1 MTKDE
6 QLRLAEIQ
14 IRGMNLPNVST
25 IQETSRFLE
34 RLVEAV
40 RILDARTLNYKELTE
55 KFSAFQKDAES
66 KFQQY
71 YNGGGNGDG
80 EDDDGGGS
88 GGGGGAVDP
97 DPNGDG
103 PDEINSNHYRPTQTC
118 TSGYTTIASFTT
130 SPDNP
135 EWDLS
140 DYKRAGKG
148 YSKWSIRE
156 TSHGLEYA
164 SGSIS
169 SSGRLQ
175 GLPRKF
181 TSTYDYDGY
190 MELAVC

>member
-14 IRGMNLPNVST
+14 IRGMNLPNVT
-25 IQETSRFLE
+25 TMQETSRFLE

-40 RILDARTLNYKELTE
+40 RILDARTLNYKDLTE
-55 KFSAFQKDAES
+55 KFTAFQKDTES
-66 KFQQY
+66 KLNY
-71 YNGGGNGDG
+71 VRGGDNGDG

-97 DPNGDG
+97 DPNDDG
-103 PDEINSNHYRPTQTC
+103 PDEINSNHFRPTQTC

-130 SPDNP
+130 NPDNP

>member
-14 IRGMNLPNVST
+14 IRGMNLPNVT
-25 IQETSRFLE
+25 TMQETSRFLE

-40 RILDARTLNYKELTE
+40 RILDARTLNYKDLTE
-55 KFSAFQKDAES
+55 KFTAFQKDTES
-66 KFQQY
+66 KLNY
-71 YNGGGNGDG
+71 VRGGDNGDG

-103 PDEINSNHYRPTQTC
+103 PDEINSNHHRPTQTC

-130 SPDNP
+130 NPDNP

-190 MELAVC
+190 IELAVC

>member
-14 IRGMNLPNVST
+14 IRGMNLPNVT
-25 IQETSRFLE
+25 TMQETSRFLE

-40 RILDARTLNYKELTE
+40 RILDARTLNYKDLTE
-55 KFSAFQKDAES
+55 KFTAFQKDTES
-66 KFQQY
+66 KLNY
-71 YNGGGNGDG
+71 VRGGDNGDG

-97 DPNGDG
+97 DPNG

-130 SPDNP
+130 NPDNP

>member
-14 IRGMNLPNVST
+14 IRGMNLPNVT
-25 IQETSRFLE
+25 TMQETSRFLE

-71 YNGGGNGDG
+71 YGGGGN
-80 EDDDGGGS
+80 

-97 DPNGDG
+97 DPNDDG
-103 PDEINSNHYRPTQTC
+103 PDEINSNHSRPTQTC

-130 SPDNP
+130 NPDNP

>member
-14 IRGMNLPNVST
+14 IRGMNLPNVT
-25 IQETSRFLE
+25 TMQETSRFLE

-40 RILDARTLNYKELTE
+40 RILDARTLNYKDLTE
-55 KFSAFQKDAES
+55 KFTAFQKDTES
-66 KFQQY
+66 KLNY
-71 YNGGGNGDG
+71 VRGGNNGDG

-130 SPDNP
+130 NPDNP

>member
-1 MTKDE
+1 MTKNE

-14 IRGMNLPNVST
+14 IRGMNLPNVT
-25 IQETSRFLE
+25 TMQETSRFLE

-40 RILDARTLNYKELTE
+40 RILDARTLNYKDLTE
-55 KFSAFQKDAES
+55 KFTAFQKDTES
-66 KFQQY
+66 KLNY
-71 YNGGGNGDG
+71 VRGGDNGDG

-97 DPNGDG
+97 DPNDDG
-103 PDEINSNHYRPTQTC
+103 PDEINSNHSRPTQTC

-130 SPDNP
+130 NPDNP

-175 GLPRKF
+175 GLPKKF

>member
-14 IRGMNLPNVST
+14 IRGMNLPNVT
-25 IQETSRFLE
+25 TMQETSRFLE

-40 RILDARTLNYKELTE
+40 RILDARTLNYKDLTE
-55 KFSAFQKDAES
+55 KFTAFQKDTES
-66 KFQQY
+66 KLNY
-71 YNGGGNGDG
+71 VRGGDNGDG

-118 TSGYTTIASFTT
+118 TSDYTTIASFTT
-130 SPDNP
+130 NPDNP

-140 DYKRAGKG
+140 AYKNAGKG

-181 TSTYDYDGY
+181 TSTYNYDGY

>member
-14 IRGMNLPNVST
+14 IRGMNLPNVT
-25 IQETSRFLE
+25 TMQETSRFLE

-40 RILDARTLNYKELTE
+40 RILDARTLNYKDLTE
-55 KFSAFQKDAES
+55 KFTAFQKDTES
-66 KFQQY
+66 KLNY
-71 YNGGGNGDG
+71 VRGGDNGDG

-130 SPDNP
+130 NPDNP

>member
-14 IRGMNLPNVST
+14 IRGMNLPNVT
-25 IQETSRFLE
+25 TMQETSRFLE

-40 RILDARTLNYKELTE
+40 RILDARTLNYKDLTE
-55 KFSAFQKDAES
+55 KFTAFQKDTES
-66 KFQQY
+66 KLNY
-71 YNGGGNGDG
+71 VR
-80 EDDDGGGS
+80 GGGS
-88 GGGGGAVDP
+88 GGGEDPDPNGEDP

-103 PDEINSNHYRPTQTC
+103 PDEINSNHNRPTQTC

-130 SPDNP
+130 NSDNP

-140 DYKRAGKG
+140 DYKRSGKG

>member
-14 IRGMNLPNVST
+14 IRGMNLPNVT
-25 IQETSRFLE
+25 TMQETSRFLE

-40 RILDARTLNYKELTE
+40 RILDARTLNYKEFSE
-55 KFSAFQKDAES
+55 KFTAFQKDTES
-66 KFQQY
+66 KLNY
-71 YNGGGNGDG
+71 VRGGNGDG

-118 TSGYTTIASFTT
+118 TNGYTTIASFTT
-130 SPDNP
+130 NPDNP

-148 YSKWSIRE
+148 YTKWSIRE

>member
-14 IRGMNLPNVST
+14 IRGMNLPNVT
-25 IQETSRFLE
+25 TMQETSRFLE

-40 RILDARTLNYKELTE
+40 RILDARTLNYKEFSE
-55 KFSAFQKDAES
+55 KFTAFQKDTES
-66 KFQQY
+66 KLNY
-71 YNGGGNGDG
+71 VRGGNGDG
-80 EDDDGGGS
+80 EDDDGGGN

-97 DPNGDG
+97 DPNDDG

-118 TSGYTTIASFTT
+118 TNGYTTIASFTT
-130 SPDNP
+130 NPDNP

>member
-6 QLRLAEIQ
+6 QLRLAEVQ
-14 IRGMNLPNVST
+14 IRGMNLPNVT
-25 IQETSRFLE
+25 TMQETSRFLE

-40 RILDARTLNYKELTE
+40 RILDARTLNYKDLTE
-55 KFSAFQKDAES
+55 KFTTFQKDTES
-66 KFQQY
+66 KLNY
-71 YNGGGNGDG
+71 IRGGDG
-80 EDDDGGGS
+80 DDKDDDGGGS
-88 GGGGGAVDP
+88 GSGGGAVDP
-97 DPNGDG
+97 DPNNDG

-130 SPDNP
+130 NPDNP

-140 DYKRAGKG
+140 SYKRSGKG

-175 GLPRKF
+175 GLPSKF

>member
-14 IRGMNLPNVST
+14 IRGMNLPNVT
-25 IQETSRFLE
+25 TMQETSRFLE

-40 RILDARTLNYKELTE
+40 RILDARTLNYKDLTE
-55 KFSAFQKDAES
+55 KFTAFQKDTES
-66 KFQQY
+66 KLNY
-71 YNGGGNGDG
+71 VRGGDNGDG

-103 PDEINSNHYRPTQTC
+103 PDEINSNHHRPTQTC

-130 SPDNP
+130 NPDNP

>member
-14 IRGMNLPNVST
+14 IRGMNLPNVT
-25 IQETSRFLE
+25 TMQETSRFLE

-40 RILDARTLNYKELTE
+40 RILDARTLNYKDLTE
-55 KFSAFQKDAES
+55 KFTAFQKDTES
-66 KFQQY
+66 KLNY
-71 YNGGGNGDG
+71 VRGGDNGDG

-130 SPDNP
+130 NPDNP

-156 TSHGLEYA
+156 TSRGLEYA

>member
-14 IRGMNLPNVST
+14 IRGMNLPNVT
-25 IQETSRFLE
+25 TMQETSRFLE

-40 RILDARTLNYKELTE
+40 RILDARTLNYKDLTE
-55 KFSAFQKDAES
+55 KFTAFQKDTES
-66 KFQQY
+66 KLNY
-71 YNGGGNGDG
+71 VRGGDNGDG
-80 EDDDGGGS
+80 EDDDGGGN

-97 DPNGDG
+97 DPNDDG
-103 PDEINSNHYRPTQTC
+103 PDEINSNHSRPTQVC
-118 TSGYTTIASFTT
+118 SNGYTTIASFTT
-130 SPDNP
+130 NPDNP

-175 GLPRKF
+175 GLPKKF

>member
-14 IRGMNLPNVST
+14 IRGMNLPNVT
-25 IQETSRFLE
+25 TMQETSRFLE

-40 RILDARTLNYKELTE
+40 RILDARTLNYKDLTE
-55 KFSAFQKDAES
+55 KFTAFQKDTES
-66 KFQQY
+66 KLNY
-71 YNGGGNGDG
+71 VRGGDNGDG

-103 PDEINSNHYRPTQTC
+103 PDEINSNHYRPTQVC
-118 TSGYTTIASFTT
+118 SNGYTTIASFTT
-130 SPDNP
+130 NPDNP

-181 TSTYDYDGY
+181 TSTYDYNGY

>member
-71 YNGGGNGDG
+71 YNGGGNN
-80 EDDDGGGS
+80 GGGGGNS
-88 GGGGGAVDP
+88 GGGGAVDP
-97 DPNGDG
+97 DPNDGG

-130 SPDNP
+130 NPDNP

>member
-14 IRGMNLPNVST
+14 IRGMNLPNVT
-25 IQETSRFLE
+25 TMQETSRFLE

-40 RILDARTLNYKELTE
+40 RILDARTLNYKDLTE
-55 KFSAFQKDAES
+55 KFTAFQKDTES
-66 KFQQY
+66 KLNY
-71 YNGGGNGDG
+71 VRGGDNGDG

-130 SPDNP
+130 NPDNP

-175 GLPRKF
+175 GLPKKF

>member
-6 QLRLAEIQ
+6 QFRLAEIQ
-14 IRGMNLPNVST
+14 IRGMNLPNVT
-25 IQETSRFLE
+25 TMQETSRFLE

-40 RILDARTLNYKELTE
+40 RILDARTLNYKDLTE
-55 KFSAFQKDAES
+55 KFTAFQKDTES
-66 KFQQY
+66 KLNY
-71 YNGGGNGDG
+71 VRGGDNGDG

-130 SPDNP
+130 NPDNP

>member
-14 IRGMNLPNVST
+14 IRGMNLPNVIT
-25 IQETSRFLE
+25 MQETSRFLE

-40 RILDARTLNYKELTE
+40 RILDARTLNYKDLTE
-55 KFSAFQKDAES
+55 KFTAFQKDTES
-66 KFQQY
+66 KLNY
-71 YNGGGNGDG
+71 VRGGDNGDG

-130 SPDNP
+130 NPDNP

-140 DYKRAGKG
+140 EYKRSGKG

>member
-1 MTKDE
+1 MSPPCRKP
-6 QLRLAEIQ
+6 RAFWS
-14 IRGMNLPNVST
+14 VSSKPCVSST
-25 IQETSRFLE
+25 QELSITRNSLKNSPLSRK
-34 RLVEAV
+34 
-40 RILDARTLNYKELTE
+40 T
-55 KFSAFQKDAES
+55 Q

-71 YNGGGNGDG
+71 YNGGGNNGN
-80 EDDDGGGS
+80 GGGN

-97 DPNGDG
+97 DPNDGG
-103 PDEINSNHYRPTQTC
+103 PDEINSNHYRPTQVC
-118 TSGYTTIASFTT
+118 SNGYTTIASFTT
-130 SPDNP
+130 NPDNP

-169 SSGRLQ
+169 SSGLLQ
-175 GLPRKF
+175 GLPKKF
-181 TSTYDYDGY
+181 NSTYNYDGY

>member
-14 IRGMNLPNVST
+14 IRGMNLPNVT
-25 IQETSRFLE
+25 TMQETSRFLE

-40 RILDARTLNYKELTE
+40 RILDARTLNYKDLTE
-55 KFSAFQKDAES
+55 KFTAFQKDTES
-66 KFQQY
+66 KLNY
-71 YNGGGNGDG
+71 VRGGDNGDG

-130 SPDNP
+130 NPDNP

-140 DYKRAGKG
+140 DYKRVGKG

>member
-14 IRGMNLPNVST
+14 IRGMNLPNVT
-25 IQETSRFLE
+25 TMQETSRFLE

-40 RILDARTLNYKELTE
+40 RILDARTLNYKDLTE
-55 KFSAFQKDAES
+55 KFTAFQKDTES
-66 KFQQY
+66 KLNY
-71 YNGGGNGDG
+71 VRGGDNGDG

-130 SPDNP
+130 NPDNP

-175 GLPRKF
+175 GLPKKF
-181 TSTYDYDGY
+181 NSTYNYDGY

>member
-14 IRGMNLPNVST
+14 IRGMNLPNVT
-25 IQETSRFLE
+25 TMQETSRFLE

-40 RILDARTLNYKELTE
+40 RILDARTLNYKDLTE
-55 KFSAFQKDAES
+55 KFTAFQKDTES
-66 KFQQY
+66 KLNY
-71 YNGGGNGDG
+71 VRGGDNGDG

-130 SPDNP
+130 NPDNP

-140 DYKRAGKG
+140 NYKRAGKG

>member
-14 IRGMNLPNVST
+14 IRGMNLPNVT
-25 IQETSRFLE
+25 TMQETSRFLE

-40 RILDARTLNYKELTE
+40 RILDARTLNYKDLTE
-55 KFSAFQKDAES
+55 KFTAFQKDTES
-66 KFQQY
+66 KLNY
-71 YNGGGNGDG
+71 VRGGDNGDG

-130 SPDNP
+130 NPDDP